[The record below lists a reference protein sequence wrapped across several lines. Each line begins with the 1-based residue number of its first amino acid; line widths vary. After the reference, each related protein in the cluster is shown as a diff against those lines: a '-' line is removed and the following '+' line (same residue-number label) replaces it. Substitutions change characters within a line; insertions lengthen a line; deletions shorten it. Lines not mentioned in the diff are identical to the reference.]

1 MFTHAEITRAINIY
15 MADTNAEKDIL
26 TVNRATR
33 DYAIAESE
41 AVYRDMHKIVQE
53 NQANPETA
61 IVEERCNNP
70 MKKDLNITKRRD
82 LAVKIATELHD
93 KAVNAA
99 TADETEAPARVARF
113 LIDNQGWKADDR
125 DKEVFQ
131 MVMEFCEVRGISTS
145 IANWRE
151 LDKAIA
157 EFAWLFYA
165 MSSAYDVDLGK

>member
-33 DYAIAESE
+33 DYSIAESE

-61 IVEERCNNP
+61 IVEEQCNNP

-99 TADETEAPARVARF
+99 TVDETEAPARVARF
-113 LIDNQGWKADDR
+113 LIDNQGWKANDR

-145 IANWRE
+145 IANWT
-151 LDKAIA
+151 
-157 EFAWLFYA
+157 
-165 MSSAYDVDLGK
+165 YDVDLGK

>member
-33 DYAIAESE
+33 DYSIAESE

-61 IVEERCNNP
+61 IVEEQ

-99 TADETEAPARVARF
+99 TVDETEAPARVARF
-113 LIDNQGWKADDR
+113 LIDNQGWKANDR

-145 IANWRE
+145 IANWKE

>member
-1 MFTHAEITRAINIY
+1 MLTNEEITRAINIY
-15 MADTNAEKDIL
+15 MTDTNVEKDI
-26 TVNRATR
+26 TSVNRATR
-33 DYAIAESE
+33 DYTVTESE
-41 AVYRDMHKIVQE
+41 AVYRDMYKIIEE
-53 NQANPETA
+53 NQANPETV
-61 IVEERCNNP
+61 IVEERYNNS
-70 MKKDLNITKRRD
+70 MKKDPNIAKRRD
-82 LAVKIATELHD
+82 LAVKISTELRD

-99 TADETEAPARVARF
+99 IVDEIEAPARVARF
-113 LIDNQGWKADDR
+113 LTENQGWQANDR

-165 MSSAYDVDLGK
+165 MSSTYNVDLGK

>member
-1 MFTHAEITRAINIY
+1 
-15 MADTNAEKDIL
+15 
-26 TVNRATR
+26 
-33 DYAIAESE
+33 
-41 AVYRDMHKIVQE
+41 
-53 NQANPETA
+53 
-61 IVEERCNNP
+61 

-82 LAVKIATELHD
+82 LAVKIATELRD

-131 MVMEFCEVRGISTS
+131 MVMEFCEVRGISPS
-145 IANWRE
+145 IANWKE

-165 MSSAYDVDLGK
+165 MSSAYDVDLEK